1 VISQIDRNK
10 TMDNDLPNR
19 KRPAHGVLFV
29 DGQPT
34 IIFDT
39 VCTKNRKPWLASA
52 EIHTLLCEVWREAT
66 VWLMGRYMIM
76 PDHIH
81 FFAAATETNIEYDNW
96 VTYWKSQ
103 FSKRHGNHDHRWQ
116 TDHWDT
122 RIRKEEQ
129 YEEKWEYV
137 RWNPVRRGL
146 VEKPEDWPY
155 QGEIHE
161 LRWS

>member
-1 VISQIDRNK
+1 
-10 TMDNDLPNR
+10 MH
-19 KRPAHGVLFV
+19 PAHGILFV

-39 VCTKNRKPWLASA
+39 VCTKNRAKWLANESVHSLLR
-52 EIHTLLCEVWREAT
+52 EIWREAT
-66 VWLMGRYMIM
+66 AWLVGKYVIM

-81 FFAAATETNIEYDNW
+81 LFAAATENAAVPYESW

-103 FSKRHGNHDHRWQ
+103 FSRQHKTPPHRWL

-122 RIRKEEQ
+122 RVRSPAA

-137 RWNPVRRGL
+137 LYNPVRAGL
-146 VEKPEDWPY
+146 VKRSQDWPY
-155 QGEIHE
+155 QGVIFDFT
-161 LRWS
+161 WT